1 MLVNVTGKI
10 DFKSHLA
17 EFFVIRGNL
26 NKYKRRKVWDIYH
39 KVRQGK
45 AFKLTVKQLKTY
57 T

>member
-26 NKYKRRKVWDIYH
+26 NKYKRRKVWDICH